1 MKKKDDMKIN
11 SDPDEILDENL
22 EEKLEG
28 LLNPVTPSSAYIDEL
43 QNRLTKTPEV
53 VVEYPNYLISILV
66 LSSGFVLGTLL
77 LFFLSKIF
85 RMTSSKAK
93 A

>member
-1 MKKKDDMKIN
+1 MKIET
-11 SDPDEILDENL
+11 DPDEILDENL

-28 LLNPVTPSSAYIDEL
+28 LLSPVAPSSSYINEL
-43 QNRLTKTPEV
+43 QSRLTKTPEV
-53 VVEYPNYLISILV
+53 VVEYPNYLISVLV